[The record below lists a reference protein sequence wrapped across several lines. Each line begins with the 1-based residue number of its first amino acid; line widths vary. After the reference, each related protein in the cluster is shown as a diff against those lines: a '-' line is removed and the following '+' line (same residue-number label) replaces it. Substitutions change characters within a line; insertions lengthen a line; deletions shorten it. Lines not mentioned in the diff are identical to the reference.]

1 MSDAPAAP
9 VTEQGVPPVTQS
21 EEVPSFKVFVG
32 NLAYS
37 TTDEGLKAFFEPVQ
51 SDIISAQVILRG
63 TRSAGYGFVA
73 FSTAEAAQN
82 AVELLDKKELDDRPI
97 IVEIAKPA
105 DQKER
110 ERKDRK
116 PPRRRTGRRGSKAV
130 PGEVTEAE
138 ANGEVKTED
147 APPAEGEA
155 TKPKKKKKK
164 SARKPKAAVAITDGE
179 AEPAAPTPEGESKPA
194 RNKRTPRPRRI
205 EGEEPTGEPSKSV
218 LFVANL
224 GFNIDDVALAAL
236 FTEAGINVVSARIV
250 RRQYGRPRKSKG
262 YGFVD
267 VGNED
272 EQTKAITALDGK
284 DVGGRPIAVKIAVN
298 AQSEEAKEEEAVV
311 EEEGTPEIAIVDTD
325 DDDYLSDKFLV
336 NTDEPQKPKTYGE
349 KRKEALFKSRL
360 KNELNRTK
368 SRRQLELESREEG
381 LSKSLF
387 ERAEDETSG
396 RGSENKA
403 LSMMM
408 KMGFRPGQALG
419 VTAHADEG
427 SANPSSSPSPPPL
440 DPTRTPQRD
449 ISPPQEITATQTERQ
464 LVNPLPLNEW
474 SGTLDVP
481 LRSFHLISSPF
492 VPLSS
497 LLWRKGI
504 GLGKRAPSPNQL
516 ERLTKAAKVAEEA
529 DKESF
534 RDRTR
539 REFEQRR
546 AEARLVPAQLTCAS
560 LDERAGK
567 EFNVFW
573 LNPTNPESF
582 PAGLMEALSE
592 TVAPAWCGDGSISI
606 EERLRTQM
614 QADMLVPLDDDRGHP
629 KDADPKTVPWAP
641 ETIEEAAQFLYLNVS
656 VTIPFPL
663 RIRPTI
669 IGKPM
674 ERLSRVL
681 QYLRAEYH
689 YCFWCGTQYRS
700 ADEMADECPGP
711 DEDMHD

>member
-1 MSDAPAAP
+1 M
-9 VTEQGVPPVTQS
+9 
-21 EEVPSFKVFVG
+21 
-32 NLAYS
+32 
-37 TTDEGLKAFFEPVQ
+37 
-51 SDIISAQVILRG
+51 
-63 TRSAGYGFVA
+63 
-73 FSTAEAAQN
+73 
-82 AVELLDKKELDDRPI
+82 
-97 IVEIAKPA
+97 
-105 DQKER
+105 
-110 ERKDRK
+110 
-116 PPRRRTGRRGSKAV
+116 
-130 PGEVTEAE
+130 
-138 ANGEVKTED
+138 ANG
-147 APPAEGEA
+147 
-155 TKPKKKKKK
+155 
-164 SARKPKAAVAITDGE
+164 S
-179 AEPAAPTPEGESKPA
+179 
-194 RNKRTPRPRRI
+194 
-205 EGEEPTGEPSKSV
+205 
-218 LFVANL
+218 
-224 GFNIDDVALAAL
+224 
-236 FTEAGINVVSARIV
+236 
-250 RRQYGRPRKSKG
+250 
-262 YGFVD
+262 
-267 VGNED
+267 
-272 EQTKAITALDGK
+272 
-284 DVGGRPIAVKIAVN
+284 
-298 AQSEEAKEEEAVV
+298 
-311 EEEGTPEIAIVDTD
+311 D

-336 NTDEPQKPKTYGE
+336 NTDEPQKPKTYSE

-360 KNELNRTK
+360 KNDLNRTK

-408 KMGFRPGQALG
+408 RMGFKPGQALG

-449 ISPPQEITATQTERQ
+449 ISPLQETSATQTERQ

-474 SGTLDVP
+474 SG
-481 LRSFHLISSPF
+481 
-492 VPLSS
+492 
-497 LLWRKGI
+497 RKGI
-504 GLGKRAPSPNQL
+504 GLGKRAPSPNEL
-516 ERLTKAAKVAEEA
+516 ERLTKAAKVTEEA

-546 AEARLVPAQLTCAS
+546 AEARLAPAQLTCAS

-592 TVAPAWCGDGSISI
+592 TVAPVWRGEGSI

-614 QADMLVPLDDDRGHP
+614 QADMLVPLDDDRDPP
-629 KDADPKTVPWAP
+629 KDADPKTAPWAP
-641 ETIEEAAQFLYLNVS
+641 ETIEEAAQFLYLN
-656 VTIPFPL
+656 
-663 RIRPTI
+663 
-669 IGKPM
+669 PM

-689 YCFWCGTQYRS
+689 YCFWCGTQYKS

>member
-164 SARKPKAAVAITDGE
+164 SARKPKAAVAITDGFDGE

-194 RNKRTPRPRRI
+194 RNKRTLRPRRAA
-205 EGEEPTGEPSKSV
+205 GEEPTGEPSKSV

-224 GFNIDDVALAAL
+224 GFNIDDVALTAL

-272 EQTKAITALDGK
+272 EQTKAIAALEGK

-298 AQSEEAKEEEAVV
+298 AQSEEAKEEEA
-311 EEEGTPEIAIVDTD
+311 A
-325 DDDYLSDKFLV
+325 
-336 NTDEPQKPKTYGE
+336 
-349 KRKEALFKSRL
+349 
-360 KNELNRTK
+360 TK

-408 KMGFRPGQALG
+408 KMGFKPGQALG

-449 ISPPQEITATQTERQ
+449 ISPPQEISATQTERQ

-474 SGTLDVP
+474 SG
-481 LRSFHLISSPF
+481 
-492 VPLSS
+492 
-497 LLWRKGI
+497 RKGI
-504 GLGKRAPSPNQL
+504 GLGKRAPSPNEL

-546 AEARLVPAQLTCAS
+546 AEARLAPAQVTCAS

-592 TVAPAWCGDGSISI
+592 TVAPAWRWRGDGSISI

-614 QADMLVPLDDDRGHP
+614 QADMLVPLDDDGDPP
-629 KDADPKTVPWAP
+629 KDADPKTAPWAP
-641 ETIEEAAQFLYLNVS
+641 ETIEEAAQFLYLN
-656 VTIPFPL
+656 
-663 RIRPTI
+663 
-669 IGKPM
+669 PM

>member
-82 AVELLDKKELDDRPI
+82 AVELLDKKQLDDRPI

-116 PPRRRTGRRGSKAV
+116 VPRRRTGRRGSKAV

-164 SARKPKAAVAITDGE
+164 SARKPKATVAVTDGE
-179 AEPAAPTPEGESKPA
+179 AELAAPTSEGESKPA
-194 RNKRTPRPRRI
+194 RKRRTLRPRRAA
-205 EGEEPTGEPSKSV
+205 GEEPTGEPSKSV

-224 GFNIDDVALAAL
+224 GFNIDDAALTSL

-272 EQTKAITALDGK
+272 EQTKAIAALEGK

-298 AQSEEAKEEEAVV
+298 AQSEEAKEEDAAV
-311 EEEGTPEIAIVDTD
+311 EEEGTTEVAVVDT
-325 DDDYLSDKFLV
+325 
-336 NTDEPQKPKTYGE
+336 
-349 KRKEALFKSRL
+349 
-360 KNELNRTK
+360 
-368 SRRQLELESREEG
+368 QLELESREEG

-408 KMGFRPGQALG
+408 KMGFKPGQALG
-419 VTAHADEG
+419 VTTQADEG
-427 SANPSSSPSPPPL
+427 STSPSSSPSPPPL
-440 DPTRTPQRD
+440 DPIHKPQRD
-449 ISPPQEITATQTERQ
+449 ISPPQETSTTQTERQ

-474 SGTLDVP
+474 SG
-481 LRSFHLISSPF
+481 
-492 VPLSS
+492 
-497 LLWRKGI
+497 RKGI
-504 GLGKRAPSPNQL
+504 GLGKRAPSPNEL
-516 ERLTKAAKVAEEA
+516 ERLTKAAKVMEEA
-529 DKESF
+529 EKESF

-546 AEARLVPAQLTCAS
+546 AEARLAPAQQTCAS

-592 TVAPAWCGDGSISI
+592 TVAPAWRGDGPI
-606 EERLRTQM
+606 EERLRAQI
-614 QADMLVPLDDDRGHP
+614 QADMLVPLDDDGDLP
-629 KDADPKTVPWAP
+629 KDADPKSGPWAP
-641 ETIEEAAQFLYLNVS
+641 ETIEEATQFLCLK
-656 VTIPFPL
+656 PL
-663 RIRPTI
+663 
-669 IGKPM
+669 

>member
-82 AVELLDKKELDDRPI
+82 AVELLDKKQLDDRPI

-105 DQKER
+105 DQKEK

-138 ANGEVKTED
+138 ANGEAKTED
-147 APPAEGEA
+147 APPAEGET

-164 SARKPKAAVAITDGE
+164 TARKPRAAVAAADGE
-179 AEPAAPTPEGESKPA
+179 AEAAAPTSEGEPKPA
-194 RNKRTPRPRRI
+194 RKPRTLRPRRAA
-205 EGEEPTGEPSKSV
+205 GEEPTGEPSKSV

-224 GFNIDDVALAAL
+224 GFNIDDTALTAL

-272 EQTKAITALDGK
+272 EQKKAIDALEGK

-311 EEEGTPEIAIVDTD
+311 EEEGTTEVAIVDT
-325 DDDYLSDKFLV
+325 
-336 NTDEPQKPKTYGE
+336 
-349 KRKEALFKSRL
+349 
-360 KNELNRTK
+360 
-368 SRRQLELESREEG
+368 QLELESREEG

-387 ERAEDETSG
+387 ERAEDDKTSG

-408 KMGFRPGQALG
+408 KMGFKPGQALG
-419 VTAHADEG
+419 ATAHADEG
-427 SANPSSSPSPPPL
+427 SANPSSSPSPPPA
-440 DPTRTPQRD
+440 DPTCEPQRD
-449 ISPPQEITATQTERQ
+449 ISPPQETSIAQPERQ

-474 SGTLDVP
+474 SG
-481 LRSFHLISSPF
+481 
-492 VPLSS
+492 
-497 LLWRKGI
+497 RKGI
-504 GLGKRAPSPNQL
+504 GLGKRAPSPNEL
-516 ERLTKAAKVAEEA
+516 ERLTKAAKVTEEA
-529 DKESF
+529 EKESF

-546 AEARLVPAQLTCAS
+546 AEARLAPAQQTCAS

-582 PAGLMEALSE
+582 PAGLMDALSE
-592 TVAPAWCGDGSISI
+592 TVTPAWRGDGSI
-606 EERLRTQM
+606 EERLRMQM
-614 QADMLVPLDDDRGHP
+614 QADMLVPLDNDDGDLP
-629 KDADPKTVPWAP
+629 KNAGPKSAPWSP
-641 ETIEEAAQFLYLNVS
+641 ETIEEAAQFLCLN
-656 VTIPFPL
+656 
-663 RIRPTI
+663 
-669 IGKPM
+669 PM

>member
-164 SARKPKAAVAITDGE
+164 SARKPKATVAVTDGE
-179 AEPAAPTPEGESKPA
+179 AEPAAPTPEGESNPA
-194 RNKRTPRPRRI
+194 RNRRTLRPRRAT
-205 EGEEPTGEPSKSV
+205 GEEPTGEPSKSV

-224 GFNIDDVALAAL
+224 GFNIDDVALTAL

-272 EQTKAITALDGK
+272 EQTKAIAALEGK

-298 AQSEEAKEEEAVV
+298 AQSEEAKEEEAAV

-336 NTDEPQKPKTYGE
+336 NTDEPQKPKTYSE

-368 SRRQLELESREEG
+368 TRRQLELESREEG

-408 KMGFRPGQALG
+408 KMGFKPGQTLG

-449 ISPPQEITATQTERQ
+449 ISPPQETSATQTERQ
-464 LVNPLPLNEW
+464 LVNPLPLNECFFT
-474 SGTLDVP
+474 G
-481 LRSFHLISSPF
+481 
-492 VPLSS
+492 
-497 LLWRKGI
+497 RKGI
-504 GLGKRAPSPNQL
+504 GLGKRAPSPNEL

-546 AEARLVPAQLTCAS
+546 AEARLAPAQLTCAS

-582 PAGLMEALSE
+582 PAGLMEALTE
-592 TVAPAWCGDGSISI
+592 TVAPAWRGDGSI

-614 QADMLVPLDDDRGHP
+614 QADMLVPLDDDRDPP
-629 KDADPKTVPWAP
+629 KDADPKTAPWAP
-641 ETIEEAAQFLYLNVS
+641 ETIEEAAEFLCLNVS
-656 VTIPFPL
+656 VAVPFPL
-663 RIRPTI
+663 RIKPTI

>member
-147 APPAEGEA
+147 TPPAEGEA

-164 SARKPKAAVAITDGE
+164 SARKPKATVAVTDGE
-179 AEPAAPTPEGESKPA
+179 AEPAAPSLEGEPKPA
-194 RNKRTPRPRRI
+194 RNKRTLRPRRAA
-205 EGEEPTGEPSKSV
+205 GEEPTGEPSKSV

-224 GFNIDDVALAAL
+224 GFNIDDVALTAL

-272 EQTKAITALDGK
+272 EQTKAIAALEGK

-298 AQSEEAKEEEAVV
+298 AQSEEAKEEEAAV

-325 DDDYLSDKFLV
+325 DDDYLSDKFLL
-336 NTDEPQKPKTYGE
+336 NTDEPQKPKTYSE

-403 LSMMM
+403 LSMML
-408 KMGFRPGQALG
+408 KMGFKPGQALG

-449 ISPPQEITATQTERQ
+449 ISPPQETSATQTERQ

-474 SGTLDVP
+474 SGTL
-481 LRSFHLISSPF
+481 LRYFHLIR
-492 VPLSS
+492 
-497 LLWRKGI
+497 RKGI
-504 GLGKRAPSPNQL
+504 GLGKRAPSPNEL

-546 AEARLVPAQLTCAS
+546 AEARLAPAQLTCAS

-592 TVAPAWCGDGSISI
+592 IVVPAWRGDGSI

-614 QADMLVPLDDDRGHP
+614 QADMLVPLDDDRDPP
-629 KDADPKTVPWAP
+629 KDADLKTAPWAP
-641 ETIEEAAQFLYLNVS
+641 ETIEEAAQFLRLN
-656 VTIPFPL
+656 
-663 RIRPTI
+663 
-669 IGKPM
+669 PM